1 MYTPTKKIIYGTL
14 KGKNLPVVYIIA
26 AERHF
31 CSFTY
36 KYQRED
42 ITINYFLNEIPE
54 MIQELKLE
62 PILYNR
68 ISLNLYYKP
77 SNILLKHFIMEGFK
91 VEVYYQKPEK

>member
-1 MYTPTKKIIYGTL
+1 MKTPETVYGII
-14 KGKNLPVVYIIA
+14 KGKNLPVVYIIP
-26 AERHF
+26 AEKHF
-31 CSFTY
+31 CSLTY

-42 ITINYFLNEIPE
+42 VTFNYFLNEIHG

-62 PILYNR
+62 PITYNR

-77 SNILLKHFIMEGFK
+77 STILLKHFIKEGFK